1 MTRWTWRRC
10 PRCGGNMFRYPD
22 LDSVYE
28 SCLQCGY
35 NRELT
40 GVPVGRDGRTAR
52 AGKQP
57 APREQLEFHASL
69 KD

>member
-1 MTRWTWRRC
+1 
-10 PRCGGNMFRYPD
+10 MFRYPD

-40 GVPVGRDGRTAR
+40 GVPVGRDGRTTR